1 MPAASRRTS
10 TPSKPS
16 SSAKP
21 HSSKKQTNT
30 LLNFFQKADGPPKS
44 TSRQA
49 RITQF
54 TSQGE
59 RPNSRV
65 TAPRPRILRREASSV
80 NGSDEGLFLGSK
92 GGQVANSERERSR
105 SQSRSPED
113 IWDEGIGATESTS
126 TGEERFNETS
136 SAMKRRKVEDL
147 GSEPDTEKKKPTT
160 KAKKVSGPFIDESD
174 SEDDQLDAFKD
185 SGYGEEPITSNSTN
199 TETDAKE
206 TIVTAPSNEE
216 GTARKRVFAADV
228 PPLVREATSHMQD
241 DDCSD
246 FDDIDGGEEEDF
258 LDIADEEEL
267 RKRETFDF
275 DTSADIDDST
285 DDAPACPVCQGSLK
299 GFDEGAISAH
309 VNDCLDGKPSA
320 IPPKT
325 PTTVTT
331 PEQGLTQAE
340 RAAVP
345 RPAQAD
351 PFKPKTSRS
360 SSAFSKIMAGNAED
374 TAWAE
379 AAASDAAS
387 RGKQAYERTCPFYK
401 IITGFSISV
410 DAFRYGAVQGCN
422 AYFLSHFHS
431 DHYIGLSKSW
441 RHGPIYCSKATA
453 NLVRQQLKVDPKWLV
468 DLEFEKKTEVPD
480 TGGVQVT
487 MMEAN
492 HCPGSSIFLFEKVS
506 SGPSGRI
513 QRVLHCGDFRASPQ
527 HVQHPLLRPDVVD
540 SKTGKTW
547 QQRIDACY
555 LDTTYLSPKYAFPRQ
570 SDVISACAELCERID
585 QGQYDRLGYM
595 PFQTGNTNAVSKN
608 PISKF
613 LSSATS
619 ALKSSTQLGP
629 KGRLLV
635 VIGTYSIG
643 KERICLAIARA
654 LKSKIFATAA
664 KQRVCAC
671 LEDPEL
677 SSLLTEDPLEAQV
690 HMQTL
695 FEIRAETLADYLDS
709 MKPHFTRVVGF
720 RPTGWTYRPPAGR
733 TLENPPVATVL
744 HSPHWQTPFSVRDL
758 TPQRGSTR
766 ESACFGVPYSEHS
779 SFRELTMFCCALR
792 IGRVIPTVNVGS
804 AKSRERMKGWF
815 DKWEAEKRKS
825 GLYKVEGDD
834 W

>member
-1 MPAASRRTS
+1 MAGATRRTS

-16 SSAKP
+16 GARP
-21 HSSKKQTNT
+21 QSSKKQTNT

-65 TAPRPRILRREASSV
+65 TAPRPRVLRREASSA

-92 GGQVANSERERSR
+92 VGQVAGSERERSR
-105 SQSRSPED
+105 SRSRSPDD
-113 IWDEGIGATESTS
+113 IWDEGMGATESTS
-126 TGEERFNETS
+126 TGEERFNETG
-136 SAMKRRKVEDL
+136 SAVKRQKVESPGDKC
-147 GSEPDTEKKKPTT
+147 DTEGKNEAA

-174 SEDDQLDAFKD
+174 SEDEGLDAFKD
-185 SGYGEEPITSNSTN
+185 SGYGEGHIMSNPTI
-199 TETDAKE
+199 TETDSKE
-206 TIVTAPSNEE
+206 TANRTPSSEE
-216 GTARKRVFAADV
+216 ETARKRAFAADA

-241 DDCSD
+241 DDYPD
-246 FDDIDGGEEEDF
+246 FDEIDGDEEGDL
-258 LDIADEEEL
+258 LDIADEEAM
-267 RKRETFDF
+267 RKHEAFGL

-285 DDAPACPVCQGSLK
+285 DDTPACPVCQGSLK
-299 GFDEGAISAH
+299 GFDEGAISTH
-309 VNDCLDGKPSA
+309 VNDCLDGKPST
-320 IPPKT
+320 ISPKT
-325 PTTVTT
+325 PTSGTT
-331 PEQGLTQAE
+331 PEQALTQAE

-351 PFKPKTSRS
+351 PFRPNTSHP
-360 SSAFSKIMAGNAED
+360 SSAFSKILAGNAED

-387 RGKQAYERTCPFYK
+387 RGKQAYQRTCPFYK

-513 QRVLHCGDFRASPQ
+513 HRVLHCGDFRASPQ
-527 HVQHPLLRPDVVD
+527 HVRHPLLRPDVVD
-540 SKTGKTW
+540 PKTGKSW

-570 SDVISACAELCERID
+570 SDVISACAELCVRID
-585 QGQYDRLGYM
+585 QGQYDSLGYM
-595 PFQTGNTNAVSKN
+595 PFQTGSTNAVSKN

-613 LSSATS
+613 LSSATD
-619 ALKSSTQLGP
+619 ALKSSTQPGP

-744 HSPHWQTPFSVRDL
+744 HSAHWQTPFSVRDL

>member
-1 MPAASRRTS
+1 MAGPNRRTS
-10 TPSKPS
+10 TPSKLS
-16 SSAKP
+16 SGAKP
-21 HSSKKQTNT
+21 QSSKKQTNT

-54 TSQGE
+54 TAQGE
-59 RPNSRV
+59 RPNAWV
-65 TAPRPRILRREASSV
+65 TTPRPRVLRREASST
-80 NGSDEGLFLGSK
+80 NGGEEGLFLGSRN
-92 GGQVANSERERSR
+92 GVNGSESGRQRSR
-105 SQSRSPED
+105 SRSRSPDD
-113 IWDEGIGATESTS
+113 IWV
-126 TGEERFNETS
+126 GELEVVGSAGENEARYNETG
-136 SAMKRRKVEDL
+136 SAVKRRKVNCPE
-147 GSEPDTEKKKPTT
+147 SEPVTEVKDEAV
-160 KAKKVSGPFIDESD
+160 KAKKASGPFIDESD
-174 SEDDQLDAFKD
+174 SEDDGMDVFKD
-185 SGYGEEPITSNSTN
+185 SEYGEGHVSST
-199 TETDAKE
+199 TLQTDETDAKE
-206 TIVTAPSNEE
+206 RYTETPPDEE
-216 GTARKRVFAADV
+216 QTARKRVFTADV
-228 PPLVREATSHMQD
+228 PPLVREATSHIQD
-241 DDCSD
+241 DEYPD
-246 FDDIDGGEEEDF
+246 FDDLDGDEEGDF
-258 LDIADEEEL
+258 LDIADEEEMM
-267 RKRETFDF
+267 KRETFGFDAN
-275 DTSADIDDST
+275 DTSAE
-285 DDAPACPVCQGSLK
+285 
-299 GFDEGAISAH
+299 FDEAPDEVPDEAPTCPTAVSTH
-309 VNDCLDGKPSA
+309 VNDCLDGKPST
-320 IPPKT
+320 ISPKT
-325 PTTVTT
+325 PTNGKA
-331 PEQGLTQAE
+331 PEQPLTYAE

-345 RPAQAD
+345 KPAQRD
-351 PFKPKTSRS
+351 PFKPNPSRS

-374 TAWAE
+374 AAWAE
-379 AAASDAAS
+379 AAASDVAS
-387 RGKQAYERTCPFYK
+387 RGKQAYQRTCPFYK

-441 RHGPIYCSKATA
+441 HHGPIYCSKATA

-468 DLEFEKKTEVPD
+468 ELEFETKTEVPN

-487 MMEAN
+487 MIEAN
-492 HCPGSSIFLFEKVS
+492 HCPGSAIFLFEKVS
-506 SGPSGRI
+506 SGPSMRI

-540 SKTGKTW
+540 PKTGKSR
-547 QQRIDACY
+547 QQRIDTCY

-570 SDVISACAELCERID
+570 SDVISTCAELCMRID
-585 QGQYDRLGYM
+585 QGQYDSLGYM
-595 PFQTGNTNAVSKN
+595 PFQTGDTTTVSKN
-608 PISKF
+608 PISNF
-613 LSSATS
+613 LSSAAGTV
-619 ALKSSTQLGP
+619 KSSTQSGP
-629 KGRLLV
+629 EGRLLV

-643 KERICLAIARA
+643 KERMCLAIARA
-654 LKSKIFATAA
+654 LKSKIYATAA

-677 SSLLTEDPLEAQV
+677 SSLLTEDPLDAQV

-709 MKPHFTRVVGF
+709 LKPRFTRVVGF

-744 HSPHWQTPFSVRDL
+744 HSAHWQTPFSVRDL

-804 AKSRERMKGWF
+804 QKSRERMKGWF